1 MSKFGFS
8 GRAALARA
16 LIGTLGGYV
25 LAISFM
31 AAGSGVLLAS
41 GLMRR
46 ADAVVGTGMLAFVV
60 WTVALLVAFG
70 AATTG
75 RAAAWVLGAALG
87 FALLGWAS
95 LSLAGLA

>member
-16 LIGTLGGYV
+16 LIGALGGYV

-31 AAGSGVLLAS
+31 SAGSGVLLAS
-41 GLMRR
+41 GIMRR
-46 ADAVVGTGMLAFVV
+46 ADALASTGMLAFLV
-60 WTVALLVAFG
+60 WTSALLVAFG
-70 AATTG
+70 AATTA

-87 FALLGWAS
+87 FALVGWAS
-95 LSLAGLA
+95 LSLAGAA